1 MLEKSD
7 TSLSSLTESF
17 GGIVNSNVAKG
28 DLTKKDRFNK
38 PRGRRYR
45 KKPPSGQN
53 TPDVVGTV
61 TFVARSI
68 CNAEHAKATTSAPTN
83 ATLVRGWDT

>member
-1 MLEKSD
+1 MNE
-7 TSLSSLTESF
+7 SS

-45 KKPPSGQN
+45 RKPPSGQN

-68 CNAEHAKATTSAPTN
+68 CNAEHAKATTSTPPN
-83 ATLVRGWDT
+83 VTLVRGLDI